1 MNTITFSGVLPQVFS
16 SNPPDRSA
24 VWMQDISF
32 ERGKSYLVE
41 ADSGRGKSTMCSYM
55 TGYRHTYNAT
65 IMFDQTLVHRLSRPQ
80 WTDSRRDVVS
90 CLYQDLRLFP
100 ELTVIENI
108 EIKNR
113 LTRHID
119 AATISSWLEELDIAE
134 KRDTP
139 VRQLSV
145 GQQQRIAIIRALC
158 QPFSF
163 LLADEPVSHL
173 DDACAQATARLITRE
188 ASRQGAAVIATSI
201 GRHLP
206 LSYDKEIKL

>member
-1 MNTITFSGVLPQVFS
+1 VNTITFSGVLPQVFS

-55 TGYRHTYNAT
+55 TGYRHDYTGT
-65 IMFDQTLVHRLSRPQ
+65 VMFDQTDVRSLSRAQ
-80 WTDSRRDVVS
+80 WTDIRRHVVS

-145 GQQQRIAIIRALC
+145 GQQQRVAIIRALC

-188 ASRQGAAVIATSI
+188 ASRQGAAVVATSI

>member
-1 MNTITFSGVLPQVFS
+1 MEIITFSGVLPQVFS
-16 SNPPDRSA
+16 SNPPGQSA
-24 VWMQDISF
+24 VWQQEVSF

-41 ADSGRGKSTMCSYM
+41 ADSGCGKSTLCSYI
-55 TGYRHTYNAT
+55 TGSRNDYSGT
-65 IMFDQTLVHRLSRPQ
+65 ILFDQTDVSRFSRSQ
-80 WTDSRRDVVS
+80 WLDLRRRVVS
-90 CLYQDLRLFP
+90 SVYQDLRLFP
-100 ELTVIENI
+100 ELTAIENI

-113 LTRHID
+113 LTHHID
-119 AATISSWLEELDIAE
+119 GKTISAWLAELDIAE

-139 VRQLSV
+139 VRLLSF
-145 GQQQRIAIIRALC
+145 GQQQRVAIIRSLC

-173 DDACAQATARLITRE
+173 DDDCAQAAARLIARE

-206 LSYDKEIKL
+206 LSYNKVIKL

>member
-1 MNTITFSGVLPQVFS
+1 
-16 SNPPDRSA
+16 
-24 VWMQDISF
+24 MQDISF

-41 ADSGRGKSTMCSYM
+41 AESGRGKSTMCSYM
-55 TGYRHTYNAT
+55 MGYRHDYTGT
-65 IMFDQTLVHRLSRPQ
+65 IMFDQTDVRSLSRAQ
-80 WTDSRRDVVS
+80 WTDIRRHVVS

-134 KRDTP
+134 KRGTP
-139 VRQLSV
+139 VRLLSF
-145 GQQQRIAIIRALC
+145 GQQQRVAIIRSLC